1 MRQEFP
7 VAFNLQSCNLG
18 ISKITPSP
26 HPFLSESN
34 FVAATKMLSLWGN
47 CIVHVRQAAVTME
60 LETNMPE
67 VRATLHVIIA
77 NNYNSIGVYS
87 IIPTGSAKTK
97 TSALKTCWKQ
107 ATTMA
112 FMLSIIHPGLF
123 PYHRLCFCH
132 AAGII
137 GGPSSFLV
145 PVGG

>member
-7 VAFNLQSCNLG
+7 AAFNLQSCNLG
-18 ISKITPSP
+18 ISKIAPSP
-26 HPFLSESN
+26 NPFLSESN

-87 IIPTGSAKTK
+87 IIPTDSAKTK
-97 TSALKTCWKQ
+97 TSALKTC
-107 ATTMA
+107 
-112 FMLSIIHPGLF
+112 
-123 PYHRLCFCH
+123 
-132 AAGII
+132 
-137 GGPSSFLV
+137 
-145 PVGG
+145 